1 MEKRRNGTGKIGIGE
16 VGVIMETASTVTLAR
31 ERLSNCEG
39 YGGAELRERKR
50 SRVEAL
56 RSGVKGHRL
65 RQERRRGVDRIE
77 EGKLEQMRWFYRGCN
92 YLLKGVLVG

>member
-39 YGGAELRERKR
+39 YGGR
-50 SRVEAL
+50 
-56 RSGVKGHRL
+56 
-65 RQERRRGVDRIE
+65 
-77 EGKLEQMRWFYRGCN
+77 N
-92 YLLKGVLVG
+92 